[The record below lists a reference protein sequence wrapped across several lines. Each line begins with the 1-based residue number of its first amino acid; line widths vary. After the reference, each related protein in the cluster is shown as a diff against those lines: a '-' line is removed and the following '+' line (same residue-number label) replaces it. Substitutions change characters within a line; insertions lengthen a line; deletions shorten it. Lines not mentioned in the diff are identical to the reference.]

1 MTNYLA
7 IFLMLL
13 TLISCQ
19 GSEEAVVI
27 SAPQAQASDNDRQLP
42 DYSDEDTSIYTDEED
57 GELDPSDEGEV
68 IGASNPCFRQLSN
81 PQVELIAS
89 CSRVVNGRL
98 NDGYKYLVKQS
109 HLCLVRKNT
118 LGKEGQ
124 FLVEGFIR
132 ETDKRNN
139 NYKRKVKVEGV
150 NVGEDQLYF
159 LHLGEDLDTEITFA
173 ADSERLLI
181 KQRTNGTFSKRKRY
195 AAFSCYVF

>member
-68 IGASNPCFRQLSN
+68 IGASNPCLDNFQIPKLS
-81 PQVELIAS
+81 
-89 CSRVVNGRL
+89 
-98 NDGYKYLVKQS
+98 
-109 HLCLVRKNT
+109 
-118 LGKEGQ
+118 
-124 FLVEGFIR
+124 
-132 ETDKRNN
+132 
-139 NYKRKVKVEGV
+139 
-150 NVGEDQLYF
+150 
-159 LHLGEDLDTEITFA
+159 
-173 ADSERLLI
+173 
-181 KQRTNGTFSKRKRY
+181 
-195 AAFSCYVF
+195 